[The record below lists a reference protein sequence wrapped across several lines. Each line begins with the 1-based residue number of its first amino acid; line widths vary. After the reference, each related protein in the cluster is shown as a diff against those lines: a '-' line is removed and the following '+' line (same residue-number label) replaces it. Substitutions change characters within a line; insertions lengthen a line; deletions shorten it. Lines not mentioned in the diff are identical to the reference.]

1 MSCHAG
7 QKQHPHVWCYH
18 SGTHTS
24 TEAHA
29 PDDKCVA
36 DMMWRASSYSY
47 SGRTPRGVP
56 RAWERG
62 MAMRLNGFMGWGEQV
77 LLVLVPWRVVVV

>member
-1 MSCHAG
+1 MQDKNS
-7 QKQHPHVWCYH
+7 
-18 SGTHTS
+18 THTFGAIIQAHTR
-24 TEAHA
+24 TEAHTH
-29 PDDKCVA
+29 DDKCVA
-36 DMMWRASSYSY
+36 DRMWRASSYSY